1 MANLFFVL
9 TTLALLIGF
18 FVFVVYEERRGV
30 RVFAGVRTR
39 FDQNIERIEFILA
52 HVDFSAFLFDEI
64 RRLASRLAHGAA
76 HFSLLA
82 VRATER
88 LLTRTVRHFR
98 TQSVANAVPRESTR
112 EYVKTLSD
120 FKGRLKATHP
130 EVSDIQ

>member
-1 MANLFFVL
+1 MVNLIFVL

-18 FVFVVYEERRGV
+18 FAFVGYEERRGV
-30 RVFAGVRTR
+30 RIFAGVRTR
-39 FDQNIERIEFILA
+39 FDQNIGRIEFILA
-52 HVDFSAFLFDEI
+52 HVDFAAFFFDEM

-82 VRATER
+82 VRAVER

-98 TQSVANAVPRESTR
+98 TQPVANAVPRESTR
-112 EYVKTLSD
+112 GYVKALAD